1 MNLML
6 HFSNANM
13 KTLLGIVILL
23 ALNNTIKC
31 ESLKETQIIIKS
43 LSPPKKLVKQSNIK
57 IMNARKF
64 GNLHALE
71 SRRANVEK
79 KREYKESYTVFPP
92 IPDKRLLEDPD
103 STYFVGDVL
112 SDRKARVKKVLPEY
126 SSVVFRRKRSI
137 NNDTKLEEIANE
149 KDSNRR
155 RNRKTIKDDRK
166 NKPRRIRKTK
176 KLDKV
181 KKLARQ
187 GNQKDNI
194 SDVKK
199 NKQKKRSTVQLKY
212 AKKVNNTMK
221 IQSKKNVVK
230 KNKKAKRERENRHQE
245 RKEISRRL
253 IAGRDAMIQDYP
265 YVVSIQKGNE
275 HWCAGALLNPRL
287 VITTANCVW
296 KARSVSR
303 MRIRAGTRHMARGG
317 QVAKIQ
323 EVVKHPGWSIRSQPD
338 YDVALLLLDRNI
350 KFSDKVHGVD
360 LPNRAMWPA
369 FEDVWVTS
377 WGSDRRDGIFQGVA
391 VSLQVYHAILIDH
404 DKCNNITQ
412 RFGVAVTRN
421 FICVAQTGRRAPC
434 TRDTGAPAVSDGIL
448 WGLASWGIRKLCGTE
463 RFPAMFSYLASR
475 SNLDFI
481 TNATHYLMSDK
492 RFYPYP
498 DRYIPVKAETTSSPE
513 TTTFTY

>member
-1 MNLML
+1 MSKFEN
-6 HFSNANM
+6 
-13 KTLLGIVILL
+13 I
-23 ALNNTIKC
+23 
-31 ESLKETQIIIKS
+31 
-43 LSPPKKLVKQSNIK
+43 QS
-57 IMNARKF
+57 
-64 GNLHALE
+64 LE
-71 SRRANVEK
+71 SRRRNVVK
-79 KREYKESYTVFPP
+79 KHLQKQSYTVFPP
-92 IPDKRLLEDPD
+92 IPDKSILKDPVT
-103 STYFVGDVL
+103 TYFVGDIL
-112 SDRKARVKKVLPEY
+112 PDRKARVKKVLPEY
-126 SSVVFRRKRSI
+126 SSAVFRGKRSI
-137 NNDTKLEEIANE
+137 KNDTEVKDIANE
-149 KDSNRR
+149 TNLNRR
-155 RNRKTIKDDRK
+155 INRKTIKDERK
-166 NKPRRIRKTK
+166 NKPRRLRKIK
-176 KLDKV
+176 NSSKV
-181 KKLARQ
+181 KKVARQ
-187 GNQKDNI
+187 GHQKDNNLE
-194 SDVKK
+194 VKK
-199 NKQKKRSTVQLKY
+199 HKQKKRSTVHLKY
-212 AKKVNNTMK
+212 TKRDNNTAK
-221 IQSKKNVVK
+221 IQSKKRIVK
-230 KNKKAKRERENRHQE
+230 QNKNKIAKRQRDKRNQE
-245 RKEISRRL
+245 RKAISRRL
-253 IAGRDAMIQDYP
+253 IAGKDAMIQDYP

-323 EVVKHPGWSIRSQPD
+323 EVVKHPGWNIRSQPD
-338 YDVALLLLDRNI
+338 HDVALLLLDRNI

-369 FEDVWVTS
+369 FDDVWVTS
-377 WGSDRRDGIFQGVA
+377 WGSDRRDGIFHTVA

-475 SNLDFI
+475 TNLEFI

-498 DRYIPVKAETTSSPE
+498 DRYIAVNAETTSNPE
-513 TTTFTY
+513 TIATF